1 MKIYL
6 ILFQK
11 AKTKCLVGEGETTH
25 TGLDAEDVVV
35 GSEHV
40 HGSRGTGTHLD
51 GNLRVVDAREVAGT
65 SGLVLLRL
73 EREGVRVHTGGGA
86 TGVVVVRLDLVEVLA
101 LLLLEAVLAVEDKL
115 EGIELTG
122 VLLGE
127 SLSGELG
134 GVHGGAEVGDGH
146 EAVGVKATGS
156 LVGLESNLSDKV
168 LRGEVPQ
175 GRLRGGVGEAPHE
188 LLDGVV
194 VREAH
199 LLGGGGIDGVG
210 TGVLDLLDE
219 VLVTLLGE
227 AATLLGVKVDVVGPD
242 LEDRRVE
249 EGGEIGRE
257 VDVDADLV
265 VLEGN
270 EREVETGVAVEE
282 EDEGEVHGGTVRRG
296 GHLTPSGLL
305 GLIEVE
311 LGVQTPPL
319 LVVLVDALTTDGK
332 LDGRDRALGDPVAVT
347 SLRGSGGGD
356 VRLEFDVHV
365 TDEITVTGDGH
376 GHATGVGGSTVDGLL
391 DVLHREVSV
400 ALVFRLVEGNLG
412 VTGKVDVLSAVS
424 YELHET
430 TSHFESC
437 CTIYRENNFDW
448 MCEISQSTF
457 SQSTSNVDAS

>member
-134 GVHGGAEVGDGH
+134 GVHGGAKVGDGH

-270 EREVETGVAVEE
+270 ERV
-282 EDEGEVHGGTVRRG
+282 
-296 GHLTPSGLL
+296 
-305 GLIEVE
+305 
-311 LGVQTPPL
+311 
-319 LVVLVDALTTDGK
+319 
-332 LDGRDRALGDPVAVT
+332 GRDRGC
-347 SLRGSGGGD
+347 G
-356 VRLEFDVHV
+356 
-365 TDEITVTGDGH
+365 
-376 GHATGVGGSTVDGLL
+376 
-391 DVLHREVSV
+391 
-400 ALVFRLVEGNLG
+400 
-412 VTGKVDVLSAVS
+412 
-424 YELHET
+424 
-430 TSHFESC
+430 
-437 CTIYRENNFDW
+437 
-448 MCEISQSTF
+448 
-457 SQSTSNVDAS
+457 